1 MGGNAFAWL
10 LLLLLGFMLVIIGI
24 QGSMGKVLAVAFTPG
39 LLSVQDV
46 TWSGGGPDAT
56 GSGQQPLIPGFIGP
70 PVLF

>member
-1 MGGNAFAWL
+1 MGGNAFAWI

-46 TWSGGGPDAT
+46 TWTESLPTAPNLT
-56 GSGQQPLIPGFIGP
+56 PPGAPFPGW
-70 PVLF
+70 

>member
-39 LLSVQDV
+39 LLSVSDAPI
-46 TWSGGGPDAT
+46 TSSGPDINPPGGP
-56 GSGQQPLIPGFIGP
+56 PGFPFPG
-70 PVLF
+70 L